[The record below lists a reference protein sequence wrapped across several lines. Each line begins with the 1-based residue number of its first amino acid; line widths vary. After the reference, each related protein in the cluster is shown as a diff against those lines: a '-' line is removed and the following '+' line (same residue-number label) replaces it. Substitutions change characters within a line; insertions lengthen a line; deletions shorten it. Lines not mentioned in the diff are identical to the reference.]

1 MDREDR
7 QFEMV
12 LDSLLQ
18 RSQDLM
24 KALSLF
30 MNRTDN
36 EQLEYNHYADAFASF
51 QGYLKNILKVVR
63 SHSQSL
69 AIRTVFPL
77 KLSPNDD
84 EMLINATEGRLR
96 SLNHDT
102 APIYLRTK
110 LEPELENRLN
120 LFATKGNS
128 INNDQAQ
135 KQIQTA
141 NKISQNM
148 VDLIRS
154 HKEEWENDSRN
165 PMPQTYLQ
173 TDTYQLSAAIFNG
186 KGLRSDMIS
195 SGQKLLSGSQMGSSG
210 GSTGGPTGVASPS
223 LTTNIG
229 HRTAP
234 GKAQPS
240 IKTQIKSA
248 TSIHPYR

>member
-63 SHSQSL
+63 SHSQNL

-77 KLSPNDD
+77 KLAPNED

-165 PMPQTYLQ
+165 PIPQTYSQ
-173 TDTYQLSAAIFNG
+173 ADTYQLSAAIFNG
-186 KGLRSDMIS
+186 KGLRSGSEMIS
-195 SGQKLLSGSQMGSSG
+195 SGQKLLSGSGNNLSGSA
-210 GSTGGPTGVASPS
+210 PTGVASP
-223 LTTNIG
+223 LTATG
-229 HRTAP
+229 HRNAP

-240 IKTQIKSA
+240 IKTQIKAA

>member
-30 MNRTDN
+30 MNRIDN

-51 QGYLKNILKVVR
+51 QGYIKNILKVVR
-63 SHSQSL
+63 LQSQNL

-77 KLSPNDD
+77 KLVPNDD

-120 LFATKGNS
+120 LFSTKGNS

-186 KGLRSDMIS
+186 KGLRSGADMIS
-195 SGQKLLSGSQMGSSG
+195 LGQQK
-210 GSTGGPTGVASPS
+210 TGVASP
-223 LTTNIG
+223 TTTTTGQRN
-229 HRTAP
+229 AP

-240 IKTQIKSA
+240 IKTQIKAA